1 MVDICKE
8 DLDQFETVGSGRF
21 GVVYKKDDNIAYK
34 IYYPSFYDDFGQV
47 ISNPTLKLSPSRYKR
62 LIARSKKLLYSGG
75 VLDTIYLHGNFGGVV
90 IPYYDGKRLS
100 QMMQEDFSIKV
111 DISNQLVRNAKELSS
126 NCIYPTDYKL
136 NNILYADGNV
146 RIIDLDDKRTHVTR
160 VPNPI
165 LNTICINGLG
175 ETIETFF
182 HEYHHLA
189 LPKSISK
196 QIARKANGYYL
207 SYQSIE
213 GYIYDKSIKRDF
225 IMLDSQS
232 DLNSLPDSIHDQSR
246 LVFAIDERL
255 SEEEYQVILNCL
267 RNHNLSLYDFVLRDN
282 LDNYWECE
290 NANRVISYMK

>member
-1 MVDICKE
+1 MVHINKE
-8 DLDQFETVGSGRF
+8 DLDQFEMVGSGRF
-21 GVVYKKDDNIAYK
+21 GVVYKKDDNTAYK

-47 ISNPTLKLSPSRYKR
+47 INNPTLKLSPYRYQR
-62 LIARSKKLLYSGG
+62 LISRSKRLLYSGG
-75 VLDTIYLHGNFGGVV
+75 VLDTIYIHGCFGGVV
-90 IPYYDGKRLS
+90 IPYYHGKRLN
-100 QMMQEDFSIKV
+100 QMMNEDFALKV

-136 NNILYADGNV
+136 NNILYSDGKV

-182 HEYHHLA
+182 HEYQHLS

-196 QIARKANGYYL
+196 QISRKTNGYYL
-207 SYQSIE
+207 SYKSIE

-225 IMLDSQS
+225 IMLDSHS
-232 DLNSLPDSIHDQSR
+232 DLENLPDYSHDQSR
-246 LVFAIDERL
+246 LIYAIDERL
-255 SEEEYQVILNCL
+255 SEEEYQVILNYL
-267 RNHNLSLYDFVLRDN
+267 KNHHISLYDFVLREN
-282 LDNYWECE
+282 LVNYWECE
-290 NANRVISYMK
+290 NANRVISYIK